1 MEKIKLESE
10 VQKSGVV
17 NTWNI
22 TFLSRAWPFA
32 LILVGIA
39 LFFGL
44 GWDRYLTFDALS
56 ENRESLL
63 KWTTENR
70 ILAISIY
77 FIGYTL
83 IVACSVPGATLMT
96 LVGGFLFGAVI
107 GTTAVVISATLGAV
121 LIFLTVRYTVGDF
134 FQRKM
139 GKISKRMES
148 GFRENALS
156 FILFLRLVP
165 IFPFWLVNIIPAFMG
180 VPLKLYLV
188 GTIIGIIPASAVYG
202 SVGSGLG
209 LVFEM
214 DKRPDLEI
222 ISQPHI
228 FAPLIGLA
236 ILSVLP
242 VIYKRFKFYR

>member
-32 LILVGIA
+32 MILVGIA

-83 IVACSVPGATLMT
+83 
-96 LVGGFLFGAVI
+96 
-107 GTTAVVISATLGAV
+107 
-121 LIFLTVRYTVGDF
+121 R
-134 FQRKM
+134 
-139 GKISKRMES
+139 
-148 GFRENALS
+148 
-156 FILFLRLVP
+156 
-165 IFPFWLVNIIPAFMG
+165 NIA
-180 VPLKLYLV
+180 
-188 GTIIGIIPASAVYG
+188 
-202 SVGSGLG
+202 
-209 LVFEM
+209 
-214 DKRPDLEI
+214 
-222 ISQPHI
+222 
-228 FAPLIGLA
+228 
-236 ILSVLP
+236 
-242 VIYKRFKFYR
+242 